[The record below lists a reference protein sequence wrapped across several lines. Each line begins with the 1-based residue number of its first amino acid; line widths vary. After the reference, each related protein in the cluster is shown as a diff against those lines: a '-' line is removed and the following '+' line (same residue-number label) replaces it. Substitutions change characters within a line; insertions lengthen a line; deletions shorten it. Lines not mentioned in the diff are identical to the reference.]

1 MWARDMWPMID
12 KLGAVREFPSLLL
25 SIWPVK
31 RKYALPVR
39 SLLHFLFVWGVLSHR
54 AASLTAVFNQINAP
68 SEQLPS
74 RRCP

>member
-31 RKYALPVR
+31 GKYALPICFLHHVLFVSGFGGCAVWMAAEWGV
-39 SLLHFLFVWGVLSHR
+39 SLLCR
-54 AASLTAVFNQINAP
+54 AFSGM
-68 SEQLPS
+68 
-74 RRCP
+74 